1 SGALQ
6 GRLEP
11 DRGPP
16 GRPPGAAEIQ
26 IACASLTTRI
36 ETNHGNRNPHDEG
49 TFNAAPEEVFHALM
63 DSAKHTQF
71 TGAPATIAR
80 KPGGEFCLYGGQL
93 TGKTL
98 ELKPNQ
104 RMVQQ
109 CGERTGSRATFHCSR
124 SISRRWMAAGRRISR
139 WRQRT

>member
-1 SGALQ
+1 M
-6 GRLEP
+6 
-11 DRGPP
+11 
-16 GRPPGAAEIQ
+16 
-26 IACASLTTRI
+26 
-36 ETNHGNRNPHDEG
+36 ETGTLMHEV
-49 TFNAAPEEVFHALM
+49 TFNVAPEEVFHALM
-63 DSAKHTQF
+63 DSEKRTQF

-80 KPGGEFCLYGGQL
+80 KPGGEFSLYGGQL

-124 SISRRWMAAGRRISR
+124 SISRRWMAARQTHLSLTQKEVPVDKFADVNQG
-139 WRQRT
+139 WRP